1 VAAATIL
8 ADPLRRRAVTVT
20 DLAAVQRRRYRPTVI
35 VQTGQRLLQRVMFE
49 KQFAGKRSGPPPAL
63 LFLTR
68 AFPRLRMI
76 PARFVGFGPRPE
88 HAPGFARRSS

>member
-1 VAAATIL
+1 M
-8 ADPLRRRAVTVT
+8 
-20 DLAAVQRRRYRPTVI
+20 I
-35 VQTGQRLLQRVMFE
+35 VQAGQRMLQRVMFE

-88 HAPGFARRSS
+88 HAPGYARRTV